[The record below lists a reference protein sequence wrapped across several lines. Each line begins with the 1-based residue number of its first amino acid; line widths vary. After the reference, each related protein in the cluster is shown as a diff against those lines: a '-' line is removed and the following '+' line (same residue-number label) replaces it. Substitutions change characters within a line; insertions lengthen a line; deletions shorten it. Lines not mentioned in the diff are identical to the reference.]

1 MEPIIIQNFINGE
14 FYPTEEYIDSVD
26 PATLEVVS
34 KGEFLVE
41 IIYQRDNSSKV
52 KSSRSR

>member
-14 FYPTEEYIDSVD
+14 FYPTEEHIDSVD

-34 KGEFLVE
+34 KGELLVE
-41 IIYQRDNSSKV
+41 IVYQPEYSSQV
-52 KSSRSR
+52 KSGRGR

>member
-41 IIYQRDNSSKV
+41 IVYQRDNSSQV